1 MTGLKGF
8 KCYFDSDEKSFLII
22 CENFSHENFGT
33 QVSQDKNIN
42 RNKHKRKSTKGVD
55 FNERIN

>member
-1 MTGLKGF
+1 MK
-8 KCYFDSDEKSFLII
+8 KSFLII
-22 CENFSHENFGT
+22 CENFSHENVGT